1 MESSKG
7 VGGGGGGAQT
17 PLARQSETLSHQHCA
32 HNAGSATS
40 PIGQLGQRT
49 KRAGL
54 SSATNPLAPITVL
67 MDWSQ
72 KH

>member
-7 VGGGGGGAQT
+7 GEAQT
-17 PLARQSETLSHQHCA
+17 LLARQSETLSHQHHA

-49 KRAGL
+49 RRAGL
-54 SSATNPLAPITVL
+54 SSATNPLVPITVL